1 MNPSLKS
8 LIANNASITAPGVGD
23 ALGAI
28 MVERCGFPG
37 VYVSGYQVSATLG
50 YPDVGLITMTEMVN
64 QLTRICASVKI
75 PVISDAD
82 TGYGGVVNVIRTVQ
96 EYERA
101 GVSALHLEDQIF
113 PKKCARYGGK
123 ELVRTGEMCAKIR
136 AATGAR
142 SREEFLVI
150 ARTDALSVVGLDEAI
165 ARGNAYHK
173 AGADAVMF
181 MGPRSIDDLKKFRA
195 EVEGPLVVT
204 LGSWDVPVDAKGVGD
219 LGYQI
224 VLIPN
229 ATMRVSIKA
238 ILACLEQLKASGDVN
253 ALIPMMAP
261 LSLRDE
267 LVGLEQVTAWERKYA
282 AN

>member
-28 MVERCGFPG
+28 MVEKCGFPS

-96 EYERA
+96 EYERT

-123 ELVRTGEMCAKIR
+123 ELVRSDEMRAKIR

-165 ARGNAYHK
+165 ARGK
-173 AGADAVMF
+173 
-181 MGPRSIDDLKKFRA
+181 RFRA

-238 ILACLEQLKASGDVN
+238 ILACLEQLKPSGDVN